1 MKKLHDDKLLG
12 MLYEEIKNTM
22 ISHVLRLQDTQLVAS
37 TMISIAF
44 RLYKTTLTDEEYKD
58 MLKVVLKNAKKTQPF
73 NMERMH

>member
-37 TMISIAF
+37 TMISIAL

-58 MLKVVLKNAKKTQPF
+58 MLKIVLKNAKKIQPF